1 MLTAVADEV
10 FDSEGEEEEEEE
22 EPSCTLDEINEERIW
37 WENKIPAGLI
47 RALGEDGPLTSA
59 GRLCDVVYVV

>member
-10 FDSEGEEEEEEE
+10 FDLEGEEEEEEEE

-37 WENKIPAGLI
+37 WEKKYRPVYY
-47 RALGEDGPLTSA
+47 ALWEKMT
-59 GRLCDVVYVV
+59 R